1 MHGTEWFHFN
11 GTEWF
16 RTRVRFGKNEERNG
30 SVPMFGSGKNAE
42 RNGKILVQLTSFM
55 LMVNIPPP
63 CNNIVTKNLAALCL
77 YFQQFAITNIFI

>member
-1 MHGTEWFHFN
+1 MERN
-11 GTEWF
+11 GSIPMSRNGPVPVF
-16 RTRVRFGKNEERNG
+16 GSGKNEERNG

-42 RNGKILVQLTSFM
+42 RNGRILVQLTSFM

-63 CNNIVTKNLAALCL
+63 CNNIVIKKLAALCL